1 MKSEKRETD
10 LKERLEVIGQME
22 VLDMHTHL
30 VSLSEETKAKEELA
44 LRKTEGIASCISTGT
59 PQEWKFVQKFQERPE
74 ILASFGI
81 HPWYAGQHLPEH
93 EMEAYCACD
102 FIGEIGMDN
111 VWCQVPES
119 VQRSVFARQ
128 LEIAEEL
135 HKPVLLHTKGMEREI
150 ARMLEGFLQPVCI
163 HWYSGTESDLEEY
176 LGKGYFFTIGPDF
189 GALRRL
195 CLQGEK
201 GIPTAWNTEEQREKW
216 NLYCKMLKE
225 IPKDRLFVETDG
237 VSAIA
242 WAMGVE
248 ETELSALSRTLK
260 ENRDAMADTWKESP
274 REVKQRMF
282 QNLREFLTAGR
293 EEK

>member
-59 PQEWKFVQKFQERPE
+59 PQEWKFVQKFRERPE

-150 ARMLEGFLQPVCI
+150 ARMLEGFSQPVCI

-176 LGKGYFFTIGPDF
+176 LGKGYFFTRGPDF

>member
-1 MKSEKRETD
+1 M
-10 LKERLEVIGQME
+10 L
-22 VLDMHTHL
+22 
-30 VSLSEETKAKEELA
+30 
-44 LRKTEGIASCISTGT
+44 
-59 PQEWKFVQKFQERPE
+59 F
-74 ILASFGI
+74 
-81 HPWYAGQHLPEH
+81 
-93 EMEAYCACD
+93 
-102 FIGEIGMDN
+102 
-111 VWCQVPES
+111 
-119 VQRSVFARQ
+119 RS
-128 LEIAEEL
+128 
-135 HKPVLLHTKGMEREI
+135 
-150 ARMLEGFLQPVCI
+150 
-163 HWYSGTESDLEEY
+163 
-176 LGKGYFFTIGPDF
+176 
-189 GALRRL
+189 L

>member
-10 LKERLEVIGQME
+10 LKESLEVIGQME

-81 HPWYAGQHLPEH
+81 HPWYAGQYLPEH

-150 ARMLEGFLQPVCI
+150 ARMLEGFSQPVCI
-163 HWYSGTESDLEEY
+163 HWYSGTESDLEEH

-195 CLQGEK
+195 CFQGEK

-248 ETELSALSRTLK
+248 EIELSALSRTLK
-260 ENRDAMADTWKESP
+260 DNRDAMADTWKESP
-274 REVKQRMF
+274 REVQQRMF

>member
-1 MKSEKRETD
+1 M
-10 LKERLEVIGQME
+10 
-22 VLDMHTHL
+22 
-30 VSLSEETKAKEELA
+30 
-44 LRKTEGIASCISTGT
+44 
-59 PQEWKFVQKFQERPE
+59 QKFQERPE

-150 ARMLEGFLQPVCI
+150 ARMLEGFSQPVCI

-248 ETELSALSRTLK
+248 EIELSALSRTLK

>member
-59 PQEWKFVQKFQERPE
+59 PQEWKIVQKFRERPE

-150 ARMLEGFLQPVCI
+150 ARMLEGFSQPVCI

-176 LGKGYFFTIGPDF
+176 LRKGYFFTIGPDF

>member
-1 MKSEKRETD
+1 
-10 LKERLEVIGQME
+10 
-22 VLDMHTHL
+22 
-30 VSLSEETKAKEELA
+30 
-44 LRKTEGIASCISTGT
+44 
-59 PQEWKFVQKFQERPE
+59 
-74 ILASFGI
+74 
-81 HPWYAGQHLPEH
+81 
-93 EMEAYCACD
+93 
-102 FIGEIGMDN
+102 
-111 VWCQVPES
+111 
-119 VQRSVFARQ
+119 
-128 LEIAEEL
+128 
-135 HKPVLLHTKGMEREI
+135 
-150 ARMLEGFLQPVCI
+150 MLEGFSQPVCI

-195 CLQGEK
+195 CLQGKK

-225 IPKDRLFVETDG
+225 IQKDRLFVETDG